1 MSYRFL
7 IRQEPTKLELSRSDE
22 SREKAL
28 AKLMGEVSENHK
40 DLFDKAEALFHLV
53 HGSDD
58 DEVVID
64 SVTHKRHGI
73 TIMCEL
79 V

>member
-7 IRQEPTKLELSRSDE
+7 IRQESPAITLSRSDE
-22 SREKAL
+22 SRERAL
-28 AKLMGEVSENHK
+28 AKLMGEVSENHQ
-40 DLFDKAEALFHLV
+40 DLFEKAETLFHLV

-73 TIMCEL
+73 MIMCEF